1 MTAGEDALVGQLA
14 RLLEAERDRLGTR
27 RMLELLSL
35 LLGER
40 AQVGDASRYVY
51 EYGRRAGYS
60 LPAYP
65 LDGSG
70 EFREFFAEE
79 GVRNV
84 PEWYERK
91 LGVPPQLYA
100 QLPARTVVAVRD
112 AANRRRAFV
121 LDGVWHSQDAGFA
134 GLAESGLSRTL
145 PPEGLAELLDAV
157 MAYLLGEPVREGP
170 RPGTVRFVSRLF

>member
-14 RLLEAERDRLGTR
+14 RLLEAEREHLSTR

-40 AQVGDASRYVY
+40 ALVGDASRYVY

-100 QLPARTVVAVRD
+100 QLPARTIVAAGRAAGRCHGVPAGRARARGPPSGRRAVRVAAVLGD
-112 AANRRRAFV
+112 A
-121 LDGVWHSQDAGFA
+121 DGRPSA
-134 GLAESGLSRTL
+134 SR
-145 PPEGLAELLDAV
+145 P
-157 MAYLLGEPVREGP
+157 
-170 RPGTVRFVSRLF
+170 